1 MRVLVTGSTGLIGR
15 KLCSSLEGDGHLVS
29 RLVRTDPRGSD
40 EIYWDPTNAV
50 IDTKR
55 LDDLD
60 AVVHLAGEN
69 VAAGRWNLERKKK
82 IRDSRIMGTRLLTN
96 ALQLQKSK
104 PPSFLCASAIGF
116 YGNRG
121 EESLTEISGPG
132 SDFLATVC
140 EDWEAEAK
148 RAEQHLKRVVSMR
161 IGVVLSKNGGALS
174 RMLPAFRFGL
184 GGRLGNGRQYLSWI
198 SHDDVVAAIR
208 FLLERE
214 ELSGAFNLTAPSPV
228 TNSEFT
234 RTLGSILRRPT
245 LLPVPA
251 FALRMMAGEL
261 ADTLLLTSSR
271 VLPERLEQA
280 GFEFKLG
287 HLAEA
292 LQKALRAKD

>member
-1 MRVLVTGSTGLIGR
+1 
-15 KLCSSLEGDGHLVS
+15 
-29 RLVRTDPRGSD
+29 
-40 EIYWDPTNAV
+40 
-50 IDTKR
+50 
-55 LDDLD
+55 
-60 AVVHLAGEN
+60 
-69 VAAGRWNLERKKK
+69 
-82 IRDSRIMGTRLLTN
+82 
-96 ALQLQKSK
+96 
-104 PPSFLCASAIGF
+104 
-116 YGNRG
+116 
-121 EESLTEISGPG
+121 
-132 SDFLATVC
+132 
-140 EDWEAEAK
+140 
-148 RAEQHLKRVVSMR
+148 
-161 IGVVLSKNGGALS
+161 
-174 RMLPAFRFGL
+174 MLPAFRFGL

-280 GFEFKLG
+280 GFEFEHG